1 MEPEPEPEGGEAA
14 VPQETELITA
24 EGEQV
29 GIVTSGVQSPCLK
42 KPIGMAYVQS
52 QYQPAG
58 SELLVEVGGKKQPL
72 TVTKMPFTPPGYYR
86 GPE

>member
-1 MEPEPEPEGGEAA
+1 MCEAA
-14 VPQETELITA
+14 DGKRARPAREGSLIFTA

>member
-1 MEPEPEPEGGEAA
+1 MCEAA
-14 VPQETELITA
+14 DGKRARPAREGSLIFTA

-29 GIVTSGVQSPCLK
+29 GTVTSGVQSPCLK

-58 SELLVEVGGKKQPL
+58 SELLVAVSDL
-72 TVTKMPFTPPGYYR
+72 TFSGREKIKAGFWPVPCANG
-86 GPE
+86 